1 MLLSRRAYVSKKIAK
16 EGRKAGYICR
26 DEPLNERDSG
36 WSFMAGNEDEAYVN
50 DAANLVLMTIH
61 QFWILTG
68 TCGNIFIIRPAP
80 GWSAFRTQNS
90 TLTLRGRRS
99 SWQSRTRAEKK
110 ADECH
115 IFARMCLFPPAFCY
129 DRGCGTSG
137 QTGPERKEIIM
148 TEFILLLLV
157 FLFGAF
163 ALMKYMKTQRIRS
176 GALDQNLKKVL
187 STYRM
192 LRSHQEELGTNA
204 FAIGCA
210 LKADRGEL
218 IRDMGRLSVRILDEK
233 GKRREG
239 AEALGMETVENE
251 GKYYYQICEDLE
263 EKLSFEEL
271 TAALVRLK
279 DVLESKYPD
288 ELVSL
293 ADTYLTLVVDGKKL
307 LQMLE
312 KGRK

>member
-1 MLLSRRAYVSKKIAK
+1 
-16 EGRKAGYICR
+16 
-26 DEPLNERDSG
+26 
-36 WSFMAGNEDEAYVN
+36 
-50 DAANLVLMTIH
+50 
-61 QFWILTG
+61 
-68 TCGNIFIIRPAP
+68 
-80 GWSAFRTQNS
+80 
-90 TLTLRGRRS
+90 
-99 SWQSRTRAEKK
+99 
-110 ADECH
+110 
-115 IFARMCLFPPAFCY
+115 
-129 DRGCGTSG
+129 
-137 QTGPERKEIIM
+137 M

-163 ALMKYMKTQRIRS
+163 ALMKHMKTQRVRS

-187 STYRM
+187 SAYKM
-192 LRSHQEELGTNA
+192 LRSHQEDLGTNA
-204 FAIGCA
+204 FAIGSA
-210 LKADRGEL
+210 LTEEGGEL
-218 IRDMGRLSVRILDEK
+218 TRDMGRLSVRILDEK

-239 AEALGMETVENE
+239 AEALGMETVENG

>member
-1 MLLSRRAYVSKKIAK
+1 MIGS
-16 EGRKAGYICR
+16 AGS
-26 DEPLNERDSG
+26 PG
-36 WSFMAGNEDEAYVN
+36 
-50 DAANLVLMTIH
+50 
-61 QFWILTG
+61 
-68 TCGNIFIIRPAP
+68 RPA
-80 GWSAFRTQNS
+80 RK
-90 TLTLRGRRS
+90 GR
-99 SWQSRTRAEKK
+99 EN
-110 ADECH
+110 
-115 IFARMCLFPPAFCY
+115 
-129 DRGCGTSG
+129 
-137 QTGPERKEIIM
+137 IM

-187 STYRM
+187 SAYRM

-210 LKADRGEL
+210 LKAEKGEL
-218 IRDMGRLSVRILDEK
+218 TRDMGRLSVRILDEK

-239 AEALGMETVENE
+239 AEALGMETVENG